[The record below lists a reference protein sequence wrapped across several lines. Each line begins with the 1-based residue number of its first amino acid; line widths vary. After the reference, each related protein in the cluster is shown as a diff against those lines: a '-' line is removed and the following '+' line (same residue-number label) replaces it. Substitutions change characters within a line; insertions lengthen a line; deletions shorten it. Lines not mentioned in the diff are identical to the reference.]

1 MLDFKGAIFDL
12 DGTIIDSLS
21 VWEDIDRKFFEKR
34 NIIMPLDYISKV
46 NSMSFEDSVICTIER
61 FNLKESKEDI
71 IRELNEMVIYEY
83 SYNIKLKPNVK
94 EYLRKLKKNNIKIG
108 LATMSSKDLYEP
120 VLKNNKIYDYFDT
133 FTTIK
138 EVGKDKN
145 HPDVYLLAAKRL
157 GLNPCECIG
166 FEDILIG
173 INTLKK
179 AGFKAI
185 GVYDKYSVE
194 NLEEIKRSCDKF
206 INDFKE
212 LLD

>member
-46 NSMSFEDSVICTIER
+46 NSMSFEDSVIYTIER

-179 AGFKAI
+179 SGFNSI
-185 GVYDKYSVE
+185 
-194 NLEEIKRSCDKF
+194 
-206 INDFKE
+206 
-212 LLD
+212 